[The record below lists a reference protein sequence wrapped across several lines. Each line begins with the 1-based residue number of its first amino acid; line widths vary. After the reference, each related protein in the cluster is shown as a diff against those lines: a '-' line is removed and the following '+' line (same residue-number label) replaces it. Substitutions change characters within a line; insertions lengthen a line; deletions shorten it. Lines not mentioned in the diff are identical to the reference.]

1 MSVGGRSI
9 AERQPFVDA
18 ARFVCTL
25 LGPAPLGVMVLDSH
39 ARCVAANA
47 TLGTLSRQTLDADRL
62 EGVEIRWASAELAA
76 AFGQTLRG
84 EIAMVETDVPPVLGS
99 GQGLWR
105 LHFLPF
111 VVEREQGAALLF
123 EDLTEHRL
131 AAEAFQ
137 AAEQRFR
144 LLVDSASDGIVIYRA
159 QILLYVNPEAV
170 CLFGYQSPDDL
181 VGRPLLELVD
191 AEHRSSFE
199 LRMREVD
206 IGNGPGL
213 FETAMLRCDG
223 TSFPVECR
231 TSRAR
236 VDEMG
241 AGFLFF
247 NDITDRKR
255 IQTRREN
262 ARRVDALSRLSVSV
276 GTELKGYASML
287 RRWSARIKTTGT
299 SGRELSDLGEL
310 IESMNQRADAF
321 LLPKV
326 QELEVAASTTVE
338 ELMVRVCNTAMVA
351 IGAATE
357 GAESRSELVVDLE
370 PAPYAVRGD
379 SGTIETGLTTLAR
392 AALRARVA
400 GAPLRIRG
408 SRGSAADDQVRPLY
422 RLSISSGRAKSQRA
436 SQLGNALTFPPNAW
450 AFGSWEQGQDLEILA
465 AFAALQAQGCWVETQ
480 SCPGGGLD
488 FTVELSLDPNRLAG
502 GELESIE
509 TASTIAGTDEMATD
523 ERSPDTERSH
533 RESAPPDQRSAPVL
547 ICDDEPRLVALTAG
561 LLREFGFEV
570 LTVRSG
576 KEAIQAVASHPID
589 IVILDV
595 NLPGEDA
602 RQIVSGLREKSTAS
616 IILSSGYTEEDIE
629 PSLLQ
634 DSAVKAFLAKPYG
647 VETLVDTIDQVRLRA
662 KQEEHGVDDRAAK
675 SADSS
680 RARVGPDS
688 PS

>member
-9 AERQPFVDA
+9 AEREPFVDA

-25 LGPAPLGVMVLDSH
+25 LGPAPLGVMVLDSS

-62 EGVEIRWASAELAA
+62 EGAEIHWASAELAA
-76 AFGQTLRG
+76 AFGQTIRG
-84 EIAMVETDVPPVLGS
+84 ELAMVETKVPPVLGP

-144 LLVDSASDGIVIYRA
+144 LLVDSACDGIVIYRA

-170 CLFGYQSPDDL
+170 RLFGYQSPDDL

-191 AEHRSSFE
+191 TEHRSSFE
-199 LRMREVD
+199 LRMTEADV
-206 IGNGPGL
+206 GNGPGL

-247 NDITDRKR
+247 NDITERKR

-276 GTELKGYASML
+276 GAELKGYASML
-287 RRWSARIKTTGT
+287 RRWSARVKIAGP
-299 SGRELSDLGEL
+299 SVAEL
-310 IESMNQRADAF
+310 IELAAVIEAMNERAEAF
-321 LLPKV
+321 LLPQV
-326 QELEVAASTTVE
+326 AELDVTTSTTVE
-338 ELMVRVCNTAMVA
+338 ELLARVCNAAMQAMDAVA
-351 IGAATE
+351 E
-357 GAESRSELVVDLE
+357 GAESHSELVVDLE
-370 PAPYAVRGD
+370 PAPFAVRGD
-379 SGTIETGLTTLAR
+379 SGTLESSLTILAR
-392 AALRARVA
+392 AALRIRVA

-408 SRGSAADDQVRPLY
+408 SRGSTAEDEIRPSY
-422 RLSISSGRAKSQRA
+422 RLTIASGRVKSSRSPHVGA
-436 SQLGNALTFPPNAW
+436 ATFPPNAW
-450 AFGSWEQGQDLEILA
+450 AFGTWEQGQDLEILA
-465 AFAALQAQGCWVETQ
+465 AFAALQAQGCWVEAQ
-480 SCPGGGLD
+480 SCPGGGLA
-488 FTVELSLDPNRLAG
+488 FAVELSLDPNRLARE
-502 GELESIE
+502 ELESVEPAPSAIGE
-509 TASTIAGTDEMATD
+509 RSLAAFMSED
-523 ERSPDTERSH
+523 RSPDTERSH
-533 RESAPPDQRSAPVL
+533 RERPAFDQRSAPVL

-576 KEAIQAVASHPID
+576 KEAIQAVANHPID

-602 RQIVSGLREKSTAS
+602 RQIVSGLREKSAAS

-647 VETLVDTIDQVRLRA
+647 VETLVETIDQVRLRA
-662 KQEEHGVDDRAAK
+662 KQERGADDRTL
-675 SADSS
+675 
-680 RARVGPDS
+680 
-688 PS
+688 